1 MEKHLKTVAI
11 VLLTMAIANRVA
23 PVKNVVNPS

>member
-1 MEKHLKTVAI
+1 MNKHLTTAAI
-11 VLLTMAIANRVA
+11 VLLTMAIANRIA